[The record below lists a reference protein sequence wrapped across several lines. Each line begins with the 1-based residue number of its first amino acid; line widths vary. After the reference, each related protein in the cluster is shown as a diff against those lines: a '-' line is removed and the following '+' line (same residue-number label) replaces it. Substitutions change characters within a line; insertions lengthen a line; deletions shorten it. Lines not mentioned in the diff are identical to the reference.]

1 MSKGDREL
9 TDLTPNDNHR
19 MMLGMVIRGEI
30 YTWAGE
36 PLRRDNRPL
45 PPGYVKAFKE
55 LGHHG
60 LIVGEHYT
68 GLGRTRAVDWGVIRQ
83 CEKCGGEWK
92 GRCGRQ
98 GCAPIHPKEARK

>member
-1 MSKGDREL
+1 VSKGDREL
-9 TDLTPNDNHR
+9 TELEPNDAR
-19 MMLGMVIRGEI
+19 KAMLRMVIRGAI

-36 PLRRDNRPL
+36 PLRYDNRPL
-45 PPGYVKAFKE
+45 FPDAVQAFKE

-68 GLGRTRAVDWGVIRQ
+68 GLGRDMAVKWGVIRQ
-83 CEKCGGEWK
+83 CEKCGLEWK

-98 GCAPIHPKEARK
+98 SCAPIHPKGAKK